1 MERLKLGFGDLEM
14 NIKTEEVSFGSNSIA
29 RLTLER
35 PQALNALTTEMLSE
49 MREVLESW
57 ESDPQISLVWIESSL
72 DRAFCA
78 GGDVKSIVMES
89 RNGSL
94 DFGKKFFTT
103 EYGLDYYL
111 HCYSK
116 PVVCWASGITMG
128 GGIGVA
134 SGCSHRLTTSV
145 STWAMPEVG
154 IGFFPDVGAGY
165 FLNQLEPGVGLFLGL
180 TGTRINGELAVALG
194 LANGLV
200 KAEDKSSVFDILGAI
215 SSDAK
220 NPKGQKSGED
230 FFQVV
235 SASLNSVSS
244 NSASMNHIQMNHIQ
258 TESQA
263 QILEL
268 RKVGCLLDQIEE
280 YDQGFE
286 FLSAYQFENSQN
298 QKGRD
303 QLLNASGLVAR
314 IIWSHLKRCRNLSLS
329 EVFDLEWSLAIRL
342 SLEPDFRE
350 GVRSVLIDKD
360 QSPKWRFSQK
370 ESVPIEELTRLLAPF
385 SPHDLRARLGRRCR
399 PRS

>member
-1 MERLKLGFGDLEM
+1 M
-14 NIKTEEVSFGSNSIA
+14 NIKAEEVSFGSNSIA

-49 MREVLESW
+49 MRKALESW
-57 ESDPQISLVWIESSL
+57 ERDPRISLVWLESGL

-89 RNGSL
+89 RNGSP
-94 DFGKKFFTT
+94 DFGKSFFTT

-128 GGIGVA
+128 GGIGLA
-134 SGCSHRLTTSV
+134 SGCSHRLTTSS
-145 STWAMPEVG
+145 STWAMPEVS

-165 FLNQLEPGVGLFLGL
+165 FLNQMVPGVGLFLGL
-180 TGTRINGELAVALG
+180 TGTRISGEVAVALG
-194 LANGLV
+194 MATGLV
-200 KAEDKSSVFDILGAI
+200 MAEDRSSVFEVLGAI
-215 SSDAK
+215 SGDAK
-220 NPKGQKSGED
+220 NHKMQNSGED

-244 NSASMNHIQMNHIQ
+244 ISVSMDHIQA
-258 TESQA
+258 ESQA
-263 QILEL
+263 QLLEL
-268 RKVGCLLDQIEE
+268 RKVGRRLNQIEE

-286 FLSAYQFENSQN
+286 FLSSYQFENNQN

-303 QLLNASGLVAR
+303 QLLNASGLVSR

-329 EVFDLEWSLAIRL
+329 EVFDLEWSLAVRL
-342 SLEPDFRE
+342 SSELDFRE

-360 QSPKWRFSQK
+360 QSPKWCFSQK
-370 ESVPIEELTRLLAPF
+370 ESVPIEQLNRLLAPC
-385 SPHDLRARLGRRCR
+385 SPHDLRGELARFCR
-399 PRS
+399 SKT